1 MKTVIG
7 IDVGG
12 TTTKIVGFN
21 QGELIEPLFVKSG
34 DPITSIYGAFGKF
47 THKNGIALSDISR
60 VMITGAGNAY
70 VTNPSYGLDC
80 RHVGEFGS
88 VAKGGMYLSGLDEA
102 IVVSMGTG
110 TALVHAKAD
119 GSFEYLGGTGVGGGT
134 LMGLSKRLINMENV
148 DNIIECAKEGDLTKI
163 DLRLKDMSRK
173 EIIPGMPDYFT
184 AANFGKISDLANKS
198 DLALG
203 IINMIFETIGMLS
216 IFASRHYGIQDIVL
230 TGNMTTIPQS
240 REIFDTLSKMF
251 DMHFMI
257 PDLAQYATVIGTALQ

>member
-70 VTNPSYGLDC
+70 VTNPIYGLDC

-134 LMGLSKRLINMENV
+134 LLLV
-148 DNIIECAKEGDLTKI
+148 
-163 DLRLKDMSRK
+163 
-173 EIIPGMPDYFT
+173 Y
-184 AANFGKISDLANKS
+184 
-198 DLALG
+198 
-203 IINMIFETIGMLS
+203 
-216 IFASRHYGIQDIVL
+216 
-230 TGNMTTIPQS
+230 MTTLAGLDQ
-240 REIFDTLSKMF
+240 
-251 DMHFMI
+251 H
-257 PDLAQYATVIGTALQ
+257 LAQGINLLYFLPAGLTALPAHLKNGYVEKGLLFPAISAGLLCAALASWAATALDVDLLRKLFGGFLILIGVSELFGRVKEET